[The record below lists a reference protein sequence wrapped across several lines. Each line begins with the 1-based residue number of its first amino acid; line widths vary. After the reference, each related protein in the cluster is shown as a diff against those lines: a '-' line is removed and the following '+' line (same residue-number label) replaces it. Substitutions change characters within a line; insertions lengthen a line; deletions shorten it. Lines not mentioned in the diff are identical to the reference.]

1 VQVLNAPTWDGRAP
15 RAGTYFILI
24 ARGHANTLG
33 VPTRYGN
40 FVPGDAVPYASAEAV
55 LSHMRQHVNV
65 EHYNSVTVQELK
77 EKVPKTLPKKALS
90 ACQCGCGELLQLGPM
105 QRAGGAVHALHGYV
119 AKTVVYGGLKREG
132 LQHDGTAAGSGL
144 SGDLESSESAT
155 LGEAVARKSA
165 PQRAPM
171 SYKAALCKG
180 LGAAN
185 SSGTSRVVAQPAATR
200 VKSQAT
206 AGKGTRV
213 ASGYHEAALRG
224 GRGPA
229 ERPKAMQRGNQT
241 TTRNSSYG
249 ANTVFCKCPRT

>member
-1 VQVLNAPTWDGRAP
+1 LLRKKSHDFFMVRTFFLELFATKRLVFVNVTDVGTPVHVQVLNAPTWDGRAP

-119 AKTVVYGGLKREG
+119 AKTVVR
-132 LQHDGTAAGSGL
+132 
-144 SGDLESSESAT
+144 
-155 LGEAVARKSA
+155 
-165 PQRAPM
+165 
-171 SYKAALCKG
+171 
-180 LGAAN
+180 
-185 SSGTSRVVAQPAATR
+185 RVV
-200 VKSQAT
+200 VCL
-206 AGKGTRV
+206 GT
-213 ASGYHEAALRG
+213 
-224 GRGPA
+224 
-229 ERPKAMQRGNQT
+229 
-241 TTRNSSYG
+241 
-249 ANTVFCKCPRT
+249 